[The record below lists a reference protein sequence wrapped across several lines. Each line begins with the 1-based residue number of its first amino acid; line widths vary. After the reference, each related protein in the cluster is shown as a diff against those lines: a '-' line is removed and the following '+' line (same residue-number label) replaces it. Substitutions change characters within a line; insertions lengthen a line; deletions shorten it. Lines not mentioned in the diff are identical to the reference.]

1 MMNSKKKK
9 SLFIAAAVLV
19 LLLGGLIYYM
29 NLDRY
34 EDYTKLA
41 KNLPNNHM
49 EASAQITKVIKKNT
63 VTIRGKTY
71 NNGYLYTYVFSAK
84 QKKYMGNDF
93 TKTLRY
99 QINDTVTVIYLPKK
113 PSVNEFKFR

>member
-9 SLFIAAAVLV
+9 SLFLAAAFLV

-29 NLDRY
+29 NLNKF

-41 KNLPNNHM
+41 KDLPNNHR
-49 EASAQITKVIKKNT
+49 EASAQITKVIKKNA

-71 NNGYLYTYVFSAK
+71 TDGYFYTYVFSAK
-84 QKKYMGNDF
+84 RKKYMGNDF

-99 QINDTVTVIYLPKK
+99 QVNDTATVIYLPKN
-113 PSVNEFKFR
+113 PSVNEFKIR